1 MLHPHSAS
9 LPAHTPQL
17 LSPVGDS
24 ALRVCPD
31 VLAHSSFIS
40 LLEVH
45 ETLTQSGVKRRISCC
60 PDSGENVTTA
70 FQKQLLCPLL
80 SSTVVQSEALLTK
93 LSKAR
98 TAGTWPG
105 TSCGTCE
112 FAGPGG
118 KYPTVSPPGPPA
130 SQPSL
135 FIVMKAKKVSQHS
148 CSAKVACFWGTCK
161 REKRYVIDGA
171 SEYQRECQ

>member
-24 ALRVCPD
+24 ALRSD

-45 ETLTQSGVKRRISCC
+45 ATLTQSGVKRRISCC

-80 SSTVVQSEALLTK
+80 SSTVVHAE
-93 LSKAR
+93 
-98 TAGTWPG
+98 
-105 TSCGTCE
+105 
-112 FAGPGG
+112 
-118 KYPTVSPPGPPA
+118 
-130 SQPSL
+130 
-135 FIVMKAKKVSQHS
+135 
-148 CSAKVACFWGTCK
+148 
-161 REKRYVIDGA
+161 
-171 SEYQRECQ
+171 